1 MPCPECGADAIAF
14 SLPDDLRAH
23 FPDDRPGGELCTR
36 CLFLAPADDPP
47 DDLPDFTAVSD
58 AFPPDREHAL
68 TVVCLLALL
77 DSVALYRSEIDA
89 LTDRAEAE
97 GTDVLLVLDRL
108 QHDDGVDPHF
118 DLAKRAHQLEQLL
131 R

>member
-1 MPCPECGADAIAF
+1 MDCSDCGAPALPFPLSDDDRRR
-14 SLPDDLRAH
+14 LPDDWRGATV
-23 FPDDRPGGELCTR
+23 CTR
-36 CLFLAPADDPP
+36 CLRVERTADPPADD
-47 DDLPDFTAVSD
+47 PDFTAVSD
-58 AFPPDREHAL
+58 ALPANPAHAR

-77 DSVALYRSEIDA
+77 DSIALHRDRIDA

-108 QHDDGVDPHF
+108 AADGGVAPHF
-118 DLAKRAHQLEQLL
+118 DLEKRTHQLEQLL